1 MMDSSES
8 DVVVWTE
15 SEERH
20 AWWCE
25 VLCIEVATSP
35 LAGVA
40 GEMQVTGVQPTAG
53 VPEPTSAPC
62 CRAGDAA

>member
-1 MMDSSES
+1 MDSSES

-25 VLCIEVATSP
+25 VLGIT
-35 LAGVA
+35 VA
-40 GEMQVTGVQPTAG
+40 GSYTSTEVWELPASVAPPIVSVPTHDCQTLPR
-53 VPEPTSAPC
+53 VV
-62 CRAGDAA
+62 DAA